1 MATDYASAVR
11 AGTMAAGRL
20 HRELG
25 MRELVETHGGNIDV
39 FGAISELGLPLMLRP
54 LKGLLGA
61 YLPSPV
67 PGLLITTE
75 RRMSI
80 QRFTAAHELGHYT
93 MRHLP
98 SLDDE
103 SILRRMPTSP
113 EPTGLFQE
121 TEADAFAVAFMMPKW
136 LILAHAARQ
145 SWQVNDF
152 RRQNV
157 VYQLSLRLGASYEA
171 TCRTLQR
178 YALID
183 DSTRIALLDT
193 KPKPPKP
200 LKVDLLQDYQP
211 ENYRGD
217 VWLLTA
223 KDAGTRIDGSRD
235 DTFVLRLNEHAGGGY
250 VWDFDQLEASGFA
263 VLRDRRENADHE
275 AIGGPVVRRVTA
287 AVGDARCGRVTIAE
301 RRPWAPEPAHASL
314 DIDFDVTGPEQRGLS
329 RAERRLRF
337 EEA

>member
-11 AGTMAAGRL
+11 SGTMAAGRL

-25 MRELVETHGGNIDV
+25 VRELVECHGGNVDV

-54 LKGLLGA
+54 LQGLLGA
-61 YLPSPV
+61 YLPTPV
-67 PGLLITTE
+67 PGMLVTTE

-80 QRFTAAHELGHYT
+80 QRFTAAHELGHYA
-93 MRHLP
+93 MRHQP

-113 EPTGLFQE
+113 EPTGRFEE

-145 SWQVNDF
+145 GWQVNDF
-152 RRQNV
+152 RRSNIA
-157 VYQLSLRLGASYEA
+157 YQLSLRLGASYEA

-183 DSTRIALLDT
+183 DSTRVALLDT
-193 KPKPPKP
+193 KPRP
-200 LKVDLLQDYQP
+200 LKLDLLQDYRP
-211 ENYRGD
+211 DNYRGD
-217 VWLLTA
+217 VWLLTE
-223 KDAGTRIDGSRD
+223 KDAGTRIDASRD
-235 DTFVLRLNEHAGGGY
+235 DAFVLRLHEHAGGGY
-250 VWDFDQLEASGFA
+250 VWDFDQLAASGFA
-263 VLRDRRENADHE
+263 IVRDRRENRDADG
-275 AIGGPVVRRVTA
+275 IGGPIVRRVTA
-287 AVGDARCGRVTIAE
+287 AVGEAQFGRVTIAE
-301 RRPWAPEPAHASL
+301 RRPWAPDPSFAVLALE
-314 DIDFDVTGPEQRGLS
+314 FDVTGPEQKGLS